1 MKIGVVFP
9 QTEFTPDPIAVRD
22 YAQTVEGLGFSH
34 MHAYD
39 HVLGANPDRPGGWT
53 GPYTYKS
60 SFFEPFVLFSYLAG
74 LTHTIEFDT
83 GILILPQRQT
93 ALVAKQAAT
102 LDVLSQGR
110 TRLGVGNGWNEL
122 EYIALGENFHN
133 RGKRMEEQVELLRLL
148 WTQPLVTLKGRWHNI
163 PDAGINPLPV
173 QRPIPI
179 WFGGTDDRVL
189 SRMARLGDGW
199 MLNIRTL
206 EQVRQKIDQL
216 YQYLEETG
224 REKASFGLDLR
235 LNLSLVAPDGWI
247 GFIDDC
253 RALGATHLTVNTM
266 GSGYDTPSAHLEAL
280 KQFAEVAGLS

>member
-39 HVLGANPDRPGGWT
+39 HVLGANPERPGGWT

-133 RGKRMEEQVELLRLL
+133 RGKRMEEQVQLLRLL
-148 WTQPLVTLKGRWHNI
+148 WIQPLVTLNGRWHNI

-189 SRMARLGDGW
+189 RTMARLGDGW

-216 YQYLEETG
+216 YQHLEETG
-224 REKASFGLDLR
+224 REKTSFGLDLR
-235 LNLSLVAPDGWI
+235 LNLSLVAPDGWT

-253 RALGATHLTVNTM
+253 RALGATHLTVNSM
-266 GSGYDTPSAHLEAL
+266 GCGYDTPSAHLEAL

>member
-39 HVLGANPDRPGGWT
+39 HVLGANPERPGGWT